1 MNLVALNCPNCG
13 APINAEQNA
22 TFVKSGKSFVYSGST
37 SIRCEHCKTQFASES
52 EQRGMSAFNQTGQK
66 VLGNQFNIGNINGS
80 TGVVIGSNATVIVQN
95 DFVGRDKVVY
105 GDNIKGDKVGRRRGF

>member
-1 MNLVALNCPNCG
+1 M
-13 APINAEQNA
+13 
-22 TFVKSGKSFVYSGST
+22 
-37 SIRCEHCKTQFASES
+37 
-52 EQRGMSAFNQTGQK
+52 
-66 VLGNQFNIGNINGS
+66 LGNQFNIGNINGS

>member
-1 MNLVALNCPNCG
+1 MNLVALNRPNCG
-13 APINAEQNA
+13 APINAEQNT

-37 SIRCEHCKTQFASES
+37 SIQCEHRKTQFASKSKEF
-52 EQRGMSAFNQTGQK
+52 GQTVYGAQYN
-66 VLGNQFNIGNINGS
+66 VGNINGS